1 MPFLHPLASDLLLQ
15 EEIRRQK
22 RRLREKQDADRALAK
37 RIEKSQR
44 KQGRFNPFSK
54 PRAAEEGQRAAG
66 AGAGGAGEEPRG
78 EGMKLSSSGKDEHW
92 TIDGDTGAGAN
103 GLNSPNQ
110 GQVQGQGQGQG
121 QGAAVAH
128 RSKKRNRM
136 QELGALCGR
145 AISKKKSMVADAF
158 QSFTKKLNLP
168 SKDEIRDGCDLPVAH
183 SLDSFKRDR
192 GSDGESELEK
202 KLREAVER
210 EKRESKVEGKD
221 EVQATSSKGPFRLF
235 KNVSNADISSCH
247 TVTCVYL
254 LSMPSLTRLL
264 ALCDTSLKS
273 GVLTMRHSYSS
284 AVRPISPLSPLNS
297 DAPSNASSNAGAE
310 SVQ

>member
-1 MPFLHPLASDLLLQ
+1 MPFLRPLASDLLLQ

-44 KQGRFNPFSK
+44 KQGRFNPFFK
-54 PRAAEEGQRAAG
+54 PRATEEGQRAAG
-66 AGAGGAGEEPRG
+66 GGGEEPRG
-78 EGMKLSSSGKDEHW
+78 EGKKYSSSGKDEHW
-92 TIDGDTGAGAN
+92 TIDGDTGAGAGAY

-121 QGAAVAH
+121 AAVAH
-128 RSKKRNRM
+128 KSKKRNRM

-145 AISKKKSMVADAF
+145 AISKKKSMVASAF

-168 SKDEIRDGCDLPVAH
+168 SKDEIRDGCDLPVAR

-210 EKRESKVEGKD
+210 EKRESKVEGKE

-254 LSMPSLTRLL
+254 LPMPSLTRQL

-273 GVLTMRHSYSS
+273 GVITMRHSSSS
-284 AVRPISPLSPLNS
+284 AVLPISPLSPLIS
-297 DAPSNASSNAGAE
+297 DSQSNTLH
-310 SVQ
+310 

>member
-1 MPFLHPLASDLLLQ
+1 MPFLRPLASDLLLQ

-44 KQGRFNPFSK
+44 KQGRFNPFFK
-54 PRAAEEGQRAAG
+54 PRATEEGQRAAG
-66 AGAGGAGEEPRG
+66 GGGEEPRG
-78 EGMKLSSSGKDEHW
+78 EGKKYSSSGKDEHW
-92 TIDGDTGAGAN
+92 TIDGDTGAGAGAY

-110 GQVQGQGQGQG
+110 GQIQGQGQG

-128 RSKKRNRM
+128 KSKKRNRM

-145 AISKKKSMVADAF
+145 AISKKKSMVASAF

-168 SKDEIRDGCDLPVAH
+168 SKDEIRDGCDLPVAR

-210 EKRESKVEGKD
+210 EKRESKVEGKE

-254 LSMPSLTRLL
+254 LPMPSLTRQL

-273 GVLTMRHSYSS
+273 GVITMRHSSSS
-284 AVRPISPLSPLNS
+284 AVLPISPLSPLIS
-297 DAPSNASSNAGAE
+297 DSQSNTLH
-310 SVQ
+310 